1 MTYITDPGWVCSV
14 GSARTSR
21 TTLCSAMAP
30 LAIAL
35 LGAAAALTGFAAAAA
50 QTEVSEGDVQISNV
64 AFGGKNIVVQ

>member
-1 MTYITDPGWVCSV
+1 
-14 GSARTSR
+14 
-21 TTLCSAMAP
+21 MAP